1 MVRRFGGLAVCFALS
16 GCASSQAQRL
26 ELSRFDGAPL
36 VLASEEQARTECAA
50 KAQVARDG
58 VPRLSGDTYGI
69 GRSMEQAKVH
79 KAAFK
84 GCMAEK
90 GIRLEWVQDA
100 GPTETAAET

>member
-1 MVRRFGGLAVCFALS
+1 MVCRISALAVCFALS
-16 GCASSQAQRL
+16 GCASSQEQRV

-36 VLASEEQARTECAA
+36 VLATEEQARTECAA
-50 KAQVARDG
+50 RAQVARDG

-69 GRSMEQAKVH
+69 GRSVEQAKVQQ
-79 KAAFK
+79 AAFK

-90 GIRLEWVQDA
+90 GIRIEWVQDA